1 MTIKT
6 NFRFINSYDAEEV
19 LAIYAYYVNNTAIT
33 FETEVPSLAN
43 FKDRIET
50 TLQTYPWLVALQD
63 GKIVA
68 YAFAKMHRPTGAY
81 LWSPEVTIYVANDFQ
96 GKGIGKSLYEALFA
110 LLKLQ
115 GFYSVFAGI
124 VLPNPKSI
132 ALHQT
137 LGFEEIGVFKN
148 IGFKLGKWH
157 SSQWMQ
163 KSLGQDQQIP
173 SKPISISELMKM
185 PKLNEILV
193 SSYS

>member
-1 MTIKT
+1 MVNKTIL
-6 NFRFINSYDAEEV
+6 RFINTFDAEEV
-19 LAIYAYYVNNTAIT
+19 LTIYAYYVKNTAIT
-33 FETEVPSLAN
+33 FETELPSVEE
-43 FKDRIET
+43 FTKRISEVSKN
-50 TLQTYPWLVALQD
+50 YPWLVALQD

-110 LLKLQ
+110 ILKLQ
-115 GFYSVFAGI
+115 GFHSVFAGI
-124 VLPNPKSI
+124 VLPNLKSI
-132 ALHQT
+132 ALHQS

-163 KSLGQDQQIP
+163 KSLGQDQQVP
-173 SKPISISELMKM
+173 SNPISISELMNM